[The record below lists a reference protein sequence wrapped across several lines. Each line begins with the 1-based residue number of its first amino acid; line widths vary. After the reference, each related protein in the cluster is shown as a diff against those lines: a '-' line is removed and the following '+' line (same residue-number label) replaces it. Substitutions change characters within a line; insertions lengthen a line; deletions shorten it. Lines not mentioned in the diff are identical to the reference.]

1 MKFIYKTR
9 KGKRLKN
16 FWYDEYSSYLQAISS
31 SLAEAI
37 SCTLKENKVE
47 EDKEGEAKVEE
58 DKKGEEEEKIKECD
72 VRVHFRCLD
81 IKSDNYYHLCTSI
94 LGEENYM
101 QPLKWGQLLQS
112 SYETKKPL
120 VASINREYCAESY
133 LKNETKKKDQ
143 KKWIDF
149 LTAVPNAYRNAY
161 LKLDRETEQVI
172 KRRPWVTFGITI
184 YKEEYT
190 YLLYLMD
197 FFRIDDVISD
207 FFHQFEFYIPIDYED
222 FANYIING
230 REGVKNKNETGE

>member
-1 MKFIYKTR
+1 M
-9 KGKRLKN
+9 
-16 FWYDEYSSYLQAISS
+16 
-31 SLAEAI
+31 
-37 SCTLKENKVE
+37 KENKVE
-47 EDKEGEAKVEE
+47 EDKEGET
-58 DKKGEEEEKIKECD
+58 KGEEEEKIKECD

-81 IKSDNYYHLCTSI
+81 LESDNYYHLCTSI

-101 QPLKWGQLLQS
+101 QSLKWGQLLQS

-133 LKNETKKKDQ
+133 LKNETKEKDQ

-161 LKLDRETEQVI
+161 LELDRETEQVI

-197 FFRIDDVISD
+197 FFALMMLFQTFFINLNFIFLLTMRIL
-207 FFHQFEFYIPIDYED
+207 Q
-222 FANYIING
+222 IIL
-230 REGVKNKNETGE
+230 

>member
-1 MKFIYKTR
+1 M
-9 KGKRLKN
+9 
-16 FWYDEYSSYLQAISS
+16 
-31 SLAEAI
+31 
-37 SCTLKENKVE
+37 
-47 EDKEGEAKVEE
+47 
-58 DKKGEEEEKIKECD
+58 
-72 VRVHFRCLD
+72 
-81 IKSDNYYHLCTSI
+81 
-94 LGEENYM
+94 GEENYM
-101 QPLKWGQLLQS
+101 QSLKWGQLLQS

-133 LKNETKKKDQ
+133 LKNETKEKDQ

-161 LKLDRETEQVI
+161 LELDRETEQVI

-222 FANYIING
+222 FANYIIKG
-230 REGVKNKNETGE
+230 KEGVKNKNETGK